1 MKKVII
7 LLKIIL
13 AIAAVCSISLGI
25 YIYLHA
31 YDGAADHLSPLALTM
46 NSFITIILLLL
57 FTLEKRMSQS
67 KRLDSTHR
75 K

>member
-1 MKKVII
+1 MKKVIG

-13 AIAAVCSISLGI
+13 AISAVCSISLGV
-25 YIYLHA
+25 YLYVHA
-31 YDGAADHLSPLALTM
+31 NDGTTDHLLPLALTM

>member
-1 MKKVII
+1 MKNVIL

-13 AIAAVCSISLGI
+13 AISALCSISLGI
-25 YIYLHA
+25 YMYLHA
-31 YDGAADHLSPLALTM
+31 NDGAPGHLLPLALTT